1 MGNSGPITS
10 TQQSKLINFMSSFIN
25 QNKYITFT
33 IDSKT
38 GEAKGSFSVR
48 QLRTTK
54 DKVDDDAS
62 FYEVKENVGDMIISD
77 YLIIEGRNYL
87 NSNGEISS
95 SDCKE
100 ITSNEDLTN
109 VLIFFKNMYL

>member
-1 MGNSGPITS
+1 MR
-10 TQQSKLINFMSSFIN
+10 SFIN
-25 QNKYITFT
+25 QNKNITFT
-33 IDSKT
+33 INSKT
-38 GEAKGSFSVR
+38 GEAKGSFWVK
-48 QLRTTK
+48 QLRTTA
-54 DKVDDDAS
+54 DKVDNAS
-62 FYEVKENVGDMIISD
+62 FYEVDENVGDMIISN

-100 ITSNEDLTN
+100 ITSNEDLTD